1 MLAALKVGTEIEYQV
16 QVGKHNGKHW
26 QKYRGRVVQVTDR
39 HIAIQTPKYPD
50 SISITELITGRARIL
65 NPVMDFSGV
74 RMHNRVTEQ
83 AAIRERQET
92 KDRIEGAEE
101 GAEQMSMAA
110 KQDMVG
116 YKYNWVEN
124 GPKVTQMLAEGKT
137 IPDIAR
143 ELDYPYHAVR
153 DYIKRHLPD
162 KPKPSEDVCPAG
174 REDSPHPA
182 TVPPV
187 NQGSSPLLEREPVEL
202 LPGGGL
208 LPNTTKLIAVDGEY
222 QRRIF
227 ERFHSQRKKGIGKY
241 GQPLED
247 NPASRD
253 ERLEHLAQEL
263 TDGLMY
269 VEWIKAQPHEYGF
282 REYAIAA
289 LRTAQQTNDR
299 ELLLN
304 GVFGLVGEAGEV
316 VDHLKKHLFQ
326 GHVLDAAKVADELG
340 DVLWYVNL
348 IAAACGCELDAIA
361 KGNIDKLL
369 KRYPGEGFDAAC
381 SVNRVEGTD

>member
-1 MLAALKVGTEIEYQV
+1 M
-16 QVGKHNGKHW
+16 
-26 QKYRGRVVQVTDR
+26 
-39 HIAIQTPKYPD
+39 
-50 SISITELITGRARIL
+50 
-65 NPVMDFSGV
+65 

-101 GAEQMSMAA
+101 GAEQMNMAA

-143 ELDYPYHAVR
+143 ARDYPYHAVR
-153 DYIKRHLPD
+153 DYIKKRHLPD

-241 GQPLED
+241 GQPLEA
-247 NPASRD
+247 NPAGMD

-269 VEWIKAQPHEYGF
+269 IEWLKEQPDGMTFQTYSV
-282 REYAIAA
+282 AA
-289 LRTAQQTNDR
+289 MRTARLGESDQD
-299 ELLLN
+299 LMIN

-316 VDHLKKHLFQ
+316 V
-326 GHVLDAAKVADELG
+326 
-340 DVLWYVNL
+340 
-348 IAAACGCELDAIA
+348 II
-361 KGNIDKLL
+361 
-369 KRYPGEGFDAAC
+369 
-381 SVNRVEGTD
+381 